1 MSRTETTTGTARP
14 PTSEHNKGLIQ
25 GLSAYVMWGLLPLYF
40 IAISMASPLE
50 IVANRIV
57 WSLVF
62 CALLLT
68 FARAWPQF
76 IALSKDRAAV
86 AKLALA
92 AFLIAINWLTYTYAA
107 LNGQVVEASLGYFMN
122 PLISAALGVL
132 VLKERLSRLQWTAMG
147 FGLGAVVVL
156 FIAYGKIPYIALA
169 LGFSFGLYGLVKN
182 RVGRTAT
189 ALTSLTMETALL
201 ALPAAGV
208 MAWLIARGES
218 TVFTAGPLHLWLM
231 IAGGIITAVPLLL
244 FGASAR
250 RLPLSLVGALQF
262 VAPILQFS
270 LAVVV
275 LHEPMPP
282 ERLAGF
288 SLVWVAV
295 ILVCLDLARQSKRRA
310 TLAA

>member
-1 MSRTETTTGTARP
+1 MSRTTTTTAHP
-14 PTSEHNKGLIQ
+14 PVTEHTRGLIQ
-25 GLSAYVMWGLLPLYF
+25 GLSAYVLWGLLPLYF
-40 IAISMASPLE
+40 IAISIASPAE
-50 IVANRIV
+50 IVASRIV

-68 FARAWPQF
+68 FTRTWPQF
-76 IALSKDRAAV
+76 IALSKDRGAV

-92 AFLIAINWLTYTYAA
+92 AFLIAVNWLTYTFAV
-107 LNGQVVEASLGYFMN
+107 LNGQAVEASLGYFMN

-132 VLKERLSRLQWTAMG
+132 VLKERLSRLKWTAMG

-156 FIAYGKIPYIALA
+156 FIAYGKVPYIALV

-182 RVGRTAT
+182 RVGRSAT

-201 ALPAAGV
+201 ALPAIAF
-208 MAWLIARGES
+208 MAWIMTRGES
-218 TVFTAGPLHLWLM
+218 TVFSAGPLHLWLM
-231 IAGGIITAVPLLL
+231 ISGGVITAVPLLL

-250 RLPLSLVGALQF
+250 RLPLNLVGALQF
-262 VAPILQFS
+262 IAPILQFA
-270 LAVVV
+270 LAVIV
-275 LHEPMPP
+275 LGEPMPP

-295 ILVCLDLARQSKRRA
+295 ILVCVDLARESRRRA
-310 TLAA
+310 TIVI